1 MSSAKDPPSVDT
13 KSTRT
18 KDSVV
23 DNVALAVDVAEKL
36 AGFVQTVPFIAPV
49 AGCLSQIIKVYKEVE
64 AMDEKRDT
72 LLCRIV
78 SISHDLHA
86 TVLRMEAAGHIDILT
101 RLKQDLETYAGLLE
115 KAATFVADYNEIGAV
130 RRGAARNQ
138 LGGDFSTLQQDL
150 DLFGAR
156 FRTNRL
162 VDLSIQQ
169 TQMKGALDQ
178 VHDTVTADKLERWLR
193 SPPDMAQKQHDTQ
206 ALRQEGTG
214 KWFLEGDKF
223 VYWQDHP
230 GSLWIQG
237 SSGAGKSVLS
247 SAAITKLIHDNS
259 LFNGRG
265 KSAAVAFFYFDFK
278 NKTDHAV
285 ERALRRIVLQL
296 AAQSR
301 CHYEILDAQYNLSGG
316 QTLPTYDDL
325 QRILEELLRQLE
337 RTYIIFDG
345 LDECADI
352 EQVQIITLIS
362 RLQKWTESPLH
373 LLFTSQP
380 RTVFSDGFKDVTC
393 IYVESDV
400 TQKDI
405 RLFVEA
411 ELRKMKTWSSRIDE
425 ITDQVV
431 SKSNGMFRFA
441 ACILIELSR
450 CKRQNELNRA
460 IENLPTDL
468 FGVYDRFIQRIR
480 TDDFVYVAA
489 IFRWLLFGVHQW
501 YLSSS
506 IDTPV
511 ALADAVSFDFS
522 DPTHHT
528 YDPTLRND
536 HANTI
541 PEWLEGLVTVS
552 ADGKKQL
559 ALAHSSVQDYLL
571 STPFAKKF
579 ECDLSLGPSHTFL
592 AQSCIGGLLH
602 FADHPFNQ
610 STSYPLAKYAAR
622 WWCHHLLH
630 SQDRAVLFVDAMRLL
645 ENGSEQY
652 KALIFLRKHSVWEE
666 LSPLELCA
674 KEGYVEG
681 VCALLENGADMGGT
695 LQTAAFGGHVAMVR
709 LLLEKGANIDLHNA
723 EFATALYIASRKGHV
738 EVVRLLLDRGA
749 VMTSQE
755 ESGVLF
761 EIATLSF
768 RDLTPE
774 HVEIV
779 RLLLA
784 AGADTNEEDGT
795 LLWAASSNG
804 NVEIVRL
811 LLENGA
817 ELDAHDKK
825 HGTALH
831 GAAKGSHAEVVRLLL
846 ERGAD
851 PNARAK
857 QRASTALQAAARRGN
872 IEAVRLLL
880 EKGADINAQG
890 GRYGSALHGASS
902 LFQGDVEFV
911 RFLLQNGADINAHD
925 ERHGT
930 VLRAA
935 SCTGHVEIVHLLL
948 ENGAELDAH
957 DKKHGTALDGAA
969 ERGEVE
975 VVRLLL
981 ERGADIS
988 APAEQTSTPL
998 QAATWW
1004 GNIEVVRLLL
1014 EKGADINAQGG
1025 RYGSALHGA
1034 ASLFGHVELVRLLL
1048 QNGADI
1054 NAYDD
1059 HFGNALQEASFRG
1072 HTEIVRLLLTKGC
1085 DPNAHAE
1092 EYASALQ
1099 YAAWCG
1105 RHDVIELLLANGAD
1119 VNAPGKAYYLKH
1131 LNLMGLEDVEDLEHF
1146 LWGHFSVLEA
1156 ACAGG
1161 HTEECASPGRA
1172 WGRRY
1177 CIQRARFA
1185 CCIMGG

>member
-72 LLCRIV
+72 LLCCIV

-86 TVLRMEAAGHIDILT
+86 TVLRMEAAGHVDVLT
-101 RLKQDLETYAGLLE
+101 RLKPDLETYAGLLE
-115 KAATFVADYNEIGAV
+115 KAAAFVADYNEIGAV

-150 DLFGAR
+150 DSFGAR

-193 SPPDMAQKQHDTQ
+193 SPPDMAQKQHDMQ

-247 SAAITKLIHDNS
+247 SAAITQLIHDRP
-259 LFNGRG
+259 LFKDRS

-278 NKTDHAV
+278 DKTDHAV

-296 AAQSR
+296 SAQSC
-301 CHYEILDAQYNLSGG
+301 CHYEILSAQYNLSDG
-316 QTLPTYDDL
+316 QTLPTYDNL

-345 LDECADI
+345 LDECADN

-380 RTVFSDGFKDVTC
+380 RAVFSDSFKDVTC
-393 IYVESDV
+393 VYVESDV
-400 TQKDI
+400 TQEDI

-425 ITDQVV
+425 ITDRVV

-460 IENLPTDL
+460 IEDLPTDL

-489 IFRWLLFGVHQW
+489 IFRWLLFGVRER
-501 YLSSS
+501 YDS
-506 IDTPV
+506 IDTLETLV
-511 ALADAVSFDFS
+511 DTVSFDFS

-541 PEWLEGLVTVS
+541 LEWLEGLVTVI
-552 ADGKKQL
+552 ADWRKQL
-559 ALAHSSVQDYLL
+559 RVALAHSSVQDYLL
-571 STPFAKKF
+571 SAPFAEKF
-579 ECDLSLGPSHTFL
+579 KCDLSPGPSHTFL

-610 STSYPLAKYAAR
+610 STSSPLAEYGAK
-622 WWCHHLLH
+622 WWCHHLLR
-630 SQDRAVLFVDAMRLL
+630 SQDRAVLFVDVMRLL

-652 KALIFLRKHSVWEE
+652 NALILLRVNWFRKE

-674 KEGYVEG
+674 EEGYVEG
-681 VCALLENGADMGGT
+681 VCALLENGADMGAA
-695 LQTAAFGGHVAMVR
+695 LQSATSGGHVAMVR
-709 LLLEKGANIDLHNA
+709 LLLDKGANIDLHDANR
-723 EFATALYIASRKGHV
+723 ATALHIASRAGRV
-738 EVVRLLLDRGA
+738 EIVRLLLERGA
-749 VMTSQE
+749 GVNICSKRGETALSAITTS
-755 ESGVLF
+755 ESGPT
-761 EIATLSF
+761 AGN
-768 RDLTPE
+768 
-774 HVEIV
+774 VEIV

-784 AGADTNEEDGT
+784 AGADANAHNEQDGT
-795 LLWAASSNG
+795 VLWIASVRG
-804 NVEIVRL
+804 HVEIVRL

-817 ELDAHDKK
+817 ELDAHDEE
-825 HGTALH
+825 HGTALY
-831 GAAKGSHAEVVRLLL
+831 GAAMTGHAEVVRLLL

-851 PNARAK
+851 INAR
-857 QRASTALQAAARRGN
+857 
-872 IEAVRLLL
+872 
-880 EKGADINAQG
+880 
-890 GRYGSALHGASS
+890 
-902 LFQGDVEFV
+902 
-911 RFLLQNGADINAHD
+911 
-925 ERHGT
+925 
-930 VLRAA
+930 
-935 SCTGHVEIVHLLL
+935 
-948 ENGAELDAH
+948 
-957 DKKHGTALDGAA
+957 
-969 ERGEVE
+969 
-975 VVRLLL
+975 
-981 ERGADIS
+981 
-988 APAEQTSTPL
+988 AEQTSTVL
-998 QAATWW
+998 QAAGW
-1004 GNIEVVRLLL
+1004 GGDIEVVRLLL

-1025 RYGSALHGA
+1025 EYGSALHGA
-1034 ASLFGHVELVRLLL
+1034 SSYGNFELVHFLL

-1054 NAYDD
+1054 NAYDN
-1059 HFGNALQEASFRG
+1059 HFGNALQAASVWG
-1072 HTEIVRLLLTKGC
+1072 HTEIVRLLLTNGC

-1092 EYASALQ
+1092 EYASTLQ
-1099 YAAWCG
+1099 YAAWRG
-1105 RHDVIELLLANGAD
+1105 RRNIIELLLANGAD
-1119 VNAPGKAYYLKH
+1119 VNAPA
-1131 LNLMGLEDVEDLEHF
+1131 VEDCE
-1146 LWGHFSVLEA
+1146 HFSVLEA

-1161 HTEECASPGRA
+1161 HTESVRLLLEHGADVTAYGGRA
-1172 WGRRY
+1172 LHAASWAGDDNAVELLLDKGAAINAQVAKHGSALCVASRRGHINTVRLLIAHGADVNGHGGEYGNPLEAALSNDCKDRWGDVVPSRQADRDTIVTLLRASGAANLVSRRWSL
-1177 CIQRARFA
+1177 
-1185 CCIMGG
+1185 